1 MSLRNVG
8 IVFRKELLDIARDR
22 RTLIFMI
29 LLPIAIIPLLT
40 LAMGKITQAG
50 IERLQETPSRVA
62 LVGTEHA
69 PPQLVEF
76 LRSLETID
84 SMQAFFQRNLAR
96 LDPFVQ
102 GMLMAGLDRNAPPP
116 SPVDAAEALEK
127 AKKVKIL
134 VVVPWEAPER
144 EFNARA
150 DAAIA
155 ERLFDAIIVFS
166 PGFARAIEEGHGAEY
181 TIVTS
186 DAEERSAVARHKIEG
201 FFELGARGITHAQL
215 ARKGLPGDVL
225 TPIKS
230 KRLNVGREDNFLARL
245 LPYLII
251 LMCFSGGLYPA
262 IDLGA
267 GEKERGTLETLLV
280 CPARRIELVLGKF
293 VVVVLAAIVAALLN
307 VASLSVTLGA
317 GFLDIPGMAL
327 RFDLAAAL
335 VTLLLMLPTAAIFA
349 SILLSVSIF
358 ARSFKEAQSYT
369 IPFNFLIIIPAFFSL
384 IPGFELTPTLALVP
398 VLNVSM
404 ALKEI
409 WVGTYRWGSIA
420 LIFGSTLAY
429 AAAAVWFC
437 ASWFR
442 RESVLFRS

>member
-50 IERLQETPSRVA
+50 IERLQETPSKVA
-62 LVGTEHA
+62 LVGAEHA

-76 LRSLETID
+76 LRSLDTAD
-84 SMQAFFQRNLAR
+84 SMQAFFGRHLGR

-102 GMLMAGLDRNAPPP
+102 GMLMSGMERGAPPP
-116 SPVDAAEALEK
+116 SPADVADALEK
-127 AKKVKIL
+127 AKRVKIL
-134 VVVPWEAPER
+134 EVVPWQAPDR
-144 EFNARA
+144 DFNDRA
-150 DAAIA
+150 AAAIA
-155 ERLFDAIIVFS
+155 DRVFDAIIIFE
-166 PGFARAIEEGHGAEY
+166 PGFAHAIAEGHGAKY

-201 FFELGARGITHAQL
+201 FFELGGRGITHAQL
-215 ARKGLPGDVL
+215 ARQGLSGDVL
-225 TPIKS
+225 TPIRS
-230 KRLNVGREDNFLARL
+230 RRLNVGREDNFLARL

-280 CPARRIELVLGKF
+280 CPARRVELVMGKF
-293 VVVVLAAIVAALLN
+293 IVVVLAAIVAALLN

-317 GFLDIPGMAL
+317 GFLEIPGMAL
-327 RFDLAAAL
+327 RFDAAAAV

-384 IPGFELTPTLALVP
+384 IPGFELTPGLALVP

-409 WVGTYRWGSIA
+409 WVGTYRWDAIG

-429 AAAAVWFC
+429 ASAAVWFC